1 MYAVIRTGGKQYK
14 VSEGD
19 TLEVEHLSI
28 KGNRVTFT
36 PILVVTDDGK
46 SIYGRKELRPFSV
59 VAKVVGD
66 TKGDKVDVFKYR
78 SKTGHAVKRG
88 HRQLYSMI
96 EVTSIGERGAK
107 EKDTAASEL
116 AEAPPETTESEAS
129 AAAKGAGESEA

>member
-14 VSEGD
+14 VNEGD
-19 TLEVEHLSI
+19 TLEVEHLPI

-46 SIYGRKELRPFSV
+46 SIFGRKELRPYSV

-66 TKGDKVDVFKYR
+66 AKGDKVDVFKYR

-88 HRQLYSMI
+88 HRQLYSVI
-96 EVTSIGERGAK
+96 EITSIGARTSTKPE
-107 EKDTAASEL
+107 ETSE
-116 AEAPPETTESEAS
+116 AEA
-129 AAAKGAGESEA
+129 